1 MPTRRAITNHPS
13 ASEGGQGG
21 NGYASIGEVQYRVLG
36 PLAATSGAQ
45 PIKLGGKRQRI
56 VLALLLANAN
66 RPVSQETLV
75 DAVWSGQ
82 PPESGTR
89 TLHSYISTL
98 RKILGGVITRQ
109 VEGYLLTVKP
119 EQVDAF
125 RFRALVEEANPLVDT
140 QCELASELI
149 RQALGL
155 WRGPPYGDLGY
166 EEALIAD
173 ATRLNEE
180 RIAAQEMR
188 FEADL
193 ACGRH
198 EALIPEIEA
207 LSLENPYRERLVGQ
221 LMISLYRSGRQ
232 AEALNAFI
240 HLRDRLTTELG
251 IDPSPDL
258 QDLELK
264 ILEQDPALAS
274 PGYIDGAR
282 PAARGYEL
290 HEPTGDS
297 SFGTRYRSFQSAIG
311 REVGVLV
318 IDEEIANS
326 SRFIRS
332 FQPEMQIVS
341 AFEHPHLTPVFDYW
355 RDPTQACVV
364 GPHYQGGNLVFDKVQ
379 QAWSMLDVVRIGVQ
393 VASALGYLHRN
404 DYPHGSVDAGAVY
417 LDEEG
422 NAYLAD
428 TGLSRFLPGSTASTV
443 ASDIF
448 QLGQLVFDLLAVEQL
463 RGESLEELRPDLPH
477 ELGYAI
483 GRARHPDP
491 NSRFRRIDD
500 FARALRQ
507 SVGLDVSPVPSR
519 VPATTRQRNP
529 YKGLRA
535 FQETDAADFHG
546 RRALIQEMVGVMG
559 NGRLL
564 TVVGPSGSGKS
575 SVVRAG
581 LLPEIRNGALP
592 GSEGWAIT
600 DMFPGTHPFEELQS
614 ALLRVAVRRPA
625 DLHQILAN
633 EPQGLLKALSEMTAS
648 EDEVLIVIDQFEELF
663 SLVSSTDERRRFLEM
678 LTTTAT
684 HPDSSARFVLT
695 LRADFFDQPLEYPD
709 FADVMRDNLVT
720 VSPPSPEGLA
730 AAIAQPAFDRGIAVE
745 PGLVPRIVEDVQQE
759 PGGLPLLQY
768 AMTELFESRD
778 GDVLTIDA
786 YERLGGVGGALA
798 NRAEELYVG
807 LTPEGR
813 AVAQQMFLRLVTVDP
828 HTEDT
833 RRRIR
838 QSEVT
843 GLGFDTSVVHS
854 VLERFGSFR
863 LLSFD
868 RDVVSRTP
876 TVELAHEA
884 LLSEW
889 ARLRGWIEER
899 RGDLAIHRRLQV
911 TAQDWED
918 SGHDPSY
925 LMRGSRLDQALDLIE
940 NSDISVS
947 QDERALIEA
956 STAQL
961 DLETAE
967 RDALEARSAR
977 RRKFA
982 MGVLAG
988 AAVIA
993 SILGLYALA
1002 QRGDALD
1009 NAALATARELSLISR
1024 ELADDDPELGILL
1037 AFEGISELEAMGLA
1051 PPPETLSA
1059 LWHSY
1064 ARHRVE
1070 LTIDG
1075 AGHLASAFSPD
1086 GQTLATDL
1094 KDDRTTVALWD
1105 SQTAAQVGLLEAP
1118 HLEASDPGN
1127 VLAIR
1132 FTSEGTR
1139 VLVAR
1144 AYRGDGAVAAI
1155 DVYDS
1160 ATFQRLATLEG
1171 PSGQY
1176 DTIDVSSDGHVMG
1189 ASFDPAVTSIWHP
1202 DEGETPLAVLE
1213 DFYGSG
1219 FLSDATLI
1227 GKPIESPAELVEI
1240 NWMTGVNVRTI
1251 PIDLEVNWAVL
1262 SPSKDRVAV
1271 SDNVNRVAIYEVTS
1285 GATILAPT
1293 TYTSPLRLTWK
1304 PDGSELAVSGNDAD
1318 VTIIDP
1324 DTGEELLVLSGH
1336 DTSIWSTAWDPSGD
1350 RLATIELVNQD
1361 SRIWNVGRE
1370 IHTSRGNVPVEGG
1383 WGLLD
1388 PIPAG
1393 NGFLRTVPNSH
1404 VDLIDNTGVVRNRF
1418 EFDPVF
1424 PALGVVSGDGAV
1436 VGGPYGPASSA
1447 LIEVAS
1453 GRETPLPEC
1462 ASPRA
1467 LSWDGSLVAID
1478 TYRVCSEPEVS
1489 SGVIDRLTGEP
1500 VIELGSDE
1508 LEGATFST
1516 QQTFAGEYVAL
1527 VGVDLGSDPELFD
1540 TYLEIW
1546 SLDPLQKLMTIPDTV
1561 VGHAFL
1567 LPRFSQDAR
1576 YLGVGTNGS
1585 LALVVDI
1592 EAVVAGAPP
1601 DESIVF
1607 NQEVHSANTPRVIPD
1622 SSGLLVTS
1630 GHDGFY
1636 RFWDIETSEFLMEI
1650 DVRGKIDILSHG
1662 FSPDGG
1668 TLYYMAET
1676 ELISQIPTD
1685 PREMIDLVRS
1695 SVTRE
1700 FTEAECSQ
1708 YLHTSGCG

>member
-1 MPTRRAITNHPS
+1 M
-13 ASEGGQGG
+13 
-21 NGYASIGEVQYRVLG
+21 LG
-36 PLAATSGAQ
+36 PLAATSGTQ

-109 VEGYLLTVKP
+109 AEGYLLTVKP

-125 RFRALVEEANPLVDT
+125 RFRALVDEANPLVDA
-140 QCELASELI
+140 QCELASELL
-149 RQALGL
+149 REALGL

-173 ATRLNEE
+173 AAQLNEE

-232 AEALNAFI
+232 AEALNAI
-240 HLRDRLTTELG
+240 NRLRDRLTTELG
-251 IDPSPDL
+251 IDPSLDL

-264 ILEQDPALAS
+264 ILEQAPTLAS
-274 PGYIDGAR
+274 SGYMGGAR

-297 SFGTRYRSFQSAIG
+297 IFGTRYRSFQSAIG

-364 GPHYQGGNLVFDKVQ
+364 GPHYQGGNLVLNQAQ
-379 QAWSMLDVVRIGVQ
+379 QAWSMLDVVRVGVQ

-404 DYPHGSVDAGAVY
+404 DYPHGNIDAGAVY

-422 NAYLAD
+422 NAYLAE
-428 TGLSRFLPGSTASTV
+428 TGLSRLLPGSTASTV

-448 QLGQLVFDLLAVEQL
+448 QLGQLVFDLLAL
-463 RGESLEELRPDLPH
+463 GRPSGESLEELRPDLPR

-483 GRARHPDP
+483 GRAIHPDP
-491 NSRFRRIDD
+491 KSRFRRVDD

-507 SVGLDVSPVPSR
+507 SVGLDVGPVPSR
-519 VPATTRQRNP
+519 GPAMTRQRNP

-546 RRALIQEMVGVMG
+546 RRSLIQEMIGVLG

-592 GSEGWAIT
+592 GSEAWAIT
-600 DMFPGTHPFEELQS
+600 DMFPGTHPFEELES
-614 ALLRVAVRRPA
+614 ALLRVAVRRPL

-633 EPQGLLKALSEMTAS
+633 NPQGLLKALPEMTAS
-648 EDEVLIVIDQFEELF
+648 EDQVLIVIDQFEELF

-678 LTTTAT
+678 LAIAAT
-684 HPDSSARFVLT
+684 HPDSSARLVLT

-709 FADVMRDNLVT
+709 FADVMRNNLVT
-720 VSPPSPEGLA
+720 VSPPSAEGLA
-730 AAIAQPAFDRGIAVE
+730 AAIAQPALDAGIAVE

-778 GDVLTIDA
+778 GDVLTMDA
-786 YERLGGVGGALA
+786 YDRLGGVGGALA

-813 AVAQQMFLRLVTVDP
+813 AVAQQMFLRLVTVDD
-828 HTEDT
+828 HADDT

-843 GLGFDTSVVHS
+843 GLGFDRSVVHS

-889 ARLRGWIEER
+889 ARLHGWIEER
-899 RGDLAIHRRLQV
+899 RGDLVIHRRLQM
-911 TAQDWED
+911 TAQEWED

-940 NSDISVS
+940 NTDLSVS
-947 QDERALIEA
+947 QDEKALIEA
-956 STAQL
+956 SAAQL
-961 DLETAE
+961 ELETVE
-967 RDALEARSAR
+967 REALEAKSAR

-988 AAVIA
+988 AAIIS
-993 SILGLYALA
+993 SILGLYAVA

-1009 NAALATARELSLISR
+1009 NAALATARELSLVSR

-1037 AFEGISELEAMGLA
+1037 ALEGISELEAMGLS

-1064 ARHRVE
+1064 TQQRVE
-1070 LTIDG
+1070 LTING

-1094 KDDRTTVALWD
+1094 RDDRTTVALWD

-1118 HLEASDPGN
+1118 HLDTSDGGN

-1132 FTSEGTR
+1132 FTTEGTR

-1144 AYRGDGAVAAI
+1144 AYRGDVGDVVTAI

-1160 ATFQRLATLEG
+1160 ATFQRLATFEG

-1176 DTIDVSSDGHVMG
+1176 DTIDISSDGHVMG

-1202 DEGETPLAVLE
+1202 DEGEAPLAILE

-1227 GKPIESPAELVEI
+1227 GKPVGRPTELVEI
-1240 NWMTGVNVRTI
+1240 DWTTGVQVRTI
-1251 PIDLEVNWAVL
+1251 PIDLKVNWAVL
-1262 SPSKDRVAV
+1262 SPGKDRIAV
-1271 SDNVNRVAIYEVTS
+1271 SDDVNRVAIYEVTS

-1293 TYTSPLRLTWK
+1293 TYPSPLRLTWK

-1318 VTIIDP
+1318 VTIINP
-1324 DTGEELLVLSGH
+1324 ETGEELLVLSGH

-1350 RLATIELVNQD
+1350 RLATIELDNQD

-1370 IHTSRGNVPVEGG
+1370 IHTTRGNVPVEGG

-1388 PIPAG
+1388 PIPTG

-1418 EFDPVF
+1418 DFDPVF

-1478 TYRVCSEPEVS
+1478 TYRSCGEPEVP

-1500 VIELGSDE
+1500 VIELESDE

-1516 QQTFAGEYVAL
+1516 KQTFAGEYVAL
-1527 VGVDLGSDPELFD
+1527 VGVDLDSDPELFD
-1540 TYLEIW
+1540 TYVEIW
-1546 SLDPLQKLMTIPDTV
+1546 SLDPLQKLITIPDTV

-1592 EAVVAGAPP
+1592 EAVVAGAPV
-1601 DESIVF
+1601 DDSIVF
-1607 NQEVHSANTPRVIPD
+1607 NQEVHSSNTPRAIPN

-1636 RFWDIETSEFLMEI
+1636 RFWDIETREFLMEI
-1650 DVRGKIDILSHG
+1650 DVRGRIDILSHG
-1662 FSPDGG
+1662 FSPDGS

-1685 PREMIDLVRS
+1685 PGEMIDLVRS